1 MRITSSSGSE
11 ELWFVRSGSAK
22 AHNFASPAASEQSR
36 SHHMVAIL
44 PLLSLAATD
53 SYDRWQVLRDG
64 AAAWHAMQ
72 FDGAFSVNVGDESGT
87 LFKWDSPGFSSS
99 STYMAGASL
108 SKWPAA
114 VMISGLVHDGTMTYE
129 DLARKYLPWW
139 TQDPADP
146 RSRVKLWH
154 LLSFTSGYSYDAQ
167 ASPACNYVPA
177 PRRFLTCAESLY
189 NNSGTYSHEP
199 GTHWAYLTVHLQLA
213 GAMAVA
219 ASGMEI
225 DKLFE
230 KYLYKP
236 FNMSSTTWSPL
247 KNPTMAAGITTTADD
262 FEQLLQRLLTYEVLP
277 KTILDVMETDY
288 SQPPCKPSGDGWF
301 GHYGMGHWWECIGY
315 GTPSTYER
323 NPLPKV
329 QSSRSSFA
337 IAVTQPLS
345 HAHSH
350 TTYLPHSYNIVPSFL
365 PHALSLLCIP
375 TTKHTGLHGLVHPSG
390 ARPIR
395 LLSPARPLRRR
406 RPRGPQTAEILLPDR
421 PARAERALRDPGVP
435 PHHREADRRHHSQ
448 RL

>member
-1 MRITSSSGSE
+1 
-11 ELWFVRSGSAK
+11 
-22 AHNFASPAASEQSR
+22 
-36 SHHMVAIL
+36 MVAVL
-44 PLLSLAATD
+44 PLLALAATD

-262 FEQLLQRLLTYEVLP
+262 FEQLLQRLLTYEVC
-277 KTILDVMETDY
+277 V
-288 SQPPCKPSGDGWF
+288 
-301 GHYGMGHWWECIGY
+301 
-315 GTPSTYER
+315 
-323 NPLPKV
+323 
-329 QSSRSSFA
+329 
-337 IAVTQPLS
+337 LS
-345 HAHSH
+345 
-350 TTYLPHSYNIVPSFL
+350 
-365 PHALSLLCIP
+365 LSLL
-375 TTKHTGLHGLVHPSG
+375 LSLSLS
-390 ARPIR
+390 R
-395 LLSPARPLRRR
+395 LLSSQK
-406 RPRGPQTAEILLPDR
+406 RGLAPPTLSSFFLPFSC
-421 PARAERALRDPGVP
+421 L
-435 PHHREADRRHHSQ
+435 HRCCPKRSSM
-448 RL
+448 

>member
-1 MRITSSSGSE
+1 
-11 ELWFVRSGSAK
+11 
-22 AHNFASPAASEQSR
+22 
-36 SHHMVAIL
+36 MVAIL

-199 GTHWAYLTVHLQLA
+199 GT
-213 GAMAVA
+213 
-219 ASGMEI
+219 
-225 DKLFE
+225 
-230 KYLYKP
+230 
-236 FNMSSTTWSPL
+236 
-247 KNPTMAAGITTTADD
+247 
-262 FEQLLQRLLTYEVLP
+262 
-277 KTILDVMETDY
+277 
-288 SQPPCKPSGDGWF
+288 
-301 GHYGMGHWWECIGY
+301 
-315 GTPSTYER
+315 
-323 NPLPKV
+323 
-329 QSSRSSFA
+329 
-337 IAVTQPLS
+337 
-345 HAHSH
+345 
-350 TTYLPHSYNIVPSFL
+350 
-365 PHALSLLCIP
+365 
-375 TTKHTGLHGLVHPSG
+375 
-390 ARPIR
+390 
-395 LLSPARPLRRR
+395 
-406 RPRGPQTAEILLPDR
+406 
-421 PARAERALRDPGVP
+421 
-435 PHHREADRRHHSQ
+435 
-448 RL
+448 